1 MPVPPPKN
9 VASSNGP
16 VNSRTARLKAV
27 QQAQQQP
34 RPVSQTVRQHLTRL
48 HNRQQLGAPLVQRLR
63 AVPVAV
69 RRRVPW
75 VWGLALP
82 SALGTGVAWVA
93 HGGMWWLSWGLGLC
107 GVLGLSG
114 ALVQHL
120 QGRHDAPVPDAP
132 QPIQVFDLETLS
144 HLDQVLASMAHEVT
158 PDHAT
163 ALQALIDTIVR
174 IAPVLGHAEVNEV
187 FTQDDR
193 FYVLECVRRYLPD
206 SLHAYLQVPARAR
219 AVSVDAQTPSPDALL
234 LTQLQQ
240 MHRKL
245 LSCEQALDHASTEA
259 LQRQQRFLAAREKT
273 GSFDV

>member
-1 MPVPPPKN
+1 MPVPSPKN
-9 VASSNGP
+9 VASSDGP
-16 VNSRTARLKAV
+16 VNRRTARLKAV
-27 QQAQQQP
+27 QTQP
-34 RPVSQTVRQHLTRL
+34 PAPASPTVRQHMMRL

-75 VWGLALP
+75 LWGLAVP
-82 SALGTGVAWVA
+82 GMVGTGVAWVA

-107 GVLGLSG
+107 GVLGGAG

-120 QGRHDAPVPDAP
+120 QSRRDAPAPDP
-132 QPIQVFDLETLS
+132 TSPVQVFDLETLA
-144 HLDQVLASMAHEVT
+144 HLDQVLASMSNEMSA
-158 PDHAT
+158 DHAA

-174 IAPVLGHAEVNEV
+174 IAPVLGRAEVNEV

-206 SLHAYLQVPARAR
+206 SLQAYLQVPARAR
-219 AVSVDAQTPSPDALL
+219 ATPVDAQTPSPDALL

>member
-1 MPVPPPKN
+1 MPLPPQK
-9 VASSNGP
+9 SKTTSNGP

-48 HNRQQLGAPLVQRLR
+48 HNRHQFGAPLVQRLR

-75 VWGLALP
+75 LWGLALP
-82 SALGTGVAWVA
+82 GVVGTGVAWVA

-107 GVLGLSG
+107 GALGG
-114 ALVQHL
+114 AGVLVQHL
-120 QGRHDAPVPDAP
+120 QSRRDAPVPDAP
-132 QPIQVFDLETLS
+132 KPIQVFDLETLA
-144 HLDQVLASMAHEVT
+144 HLDQVLATMTNELSPT
-158 PDHAT
+158 HAA

-174 IAPVLGHAEVNEV
+174 IAPVLGRTEVNEV

-206 SLHAYLQVPARAR
+206 SLQAYLQVPARAR
-219 AVSVDAQTPSPDALL
+219 ATPVDAHTPSPDALL

-240 MHRKL
+240 MHTKL

-259 LQRQQRFLAAREKT
+259 LQRQQRFLAAREK
-273 GSFDV
+273 SW